1 MTLENFRYV
10 MLFII
15 LILFFYNL
23 NLVYR
28 LYQSTYG
35 KLLLILLLMVFS
47 FHTIYYGFIF
57 LVIILLSVQSYHVE
71 PLTPLEAPQAIK
83 NKSSKPK
90 KQPKQEPKVNVNP
103 LIQNNMKSFNS
114 KMFSVN
120 KETFRVNQYLEPYT
134 FSSFI
139 KNSHSLIR

>member
-10 MLFII
+10 MLFIL

-23 NLVYR
+23 NIVYR
-28 LYQSTYG
+28 LYQSSYG
-35 KLLLILLLMVFS
+35 KLLLIFLLIVFS
-47 FHTIYYGFIF
+47 FHTIYYGLVF

-71 PLTPLEAPQAIK
+71 PLTPLEAPQK
-83 NKSSKPK
+83 VKSKSSTK
-90 KQPKQEPKVNVNP
+90 KQQKQEPKVNVNP
-103 LIQNNMKSFNS
+103 LINSNNIQSFNS
-114 KMFSVN
+114 KKFSIN
-120 KETFRVNQYLEPYT
+120 KETFQVKQYLEPYT

>member
-10 MLFII
+10 ILFIL

-23 NLVYR
+23 NIVYR

-35 KLLLILLLMVFS
+35 KLLLILLLIVFS
-47 FHTIYYGFIF
+47 FHTIYYGLIF
-57 LVIILLSVQSYHVE
+57 LVIIFISIQSYNVE
-71 PLTPLEAPQAIK
+71 PLTPLESPTK
-83 NKSSKPK
+83 LKTKKSKQKSK
-90 KQPKQEPKVNVNP
+90 EPMVNVNP
-103 LIQNNMKSFNS
+103 LINNNIHSFNS
-114 KMFSVN
+114 KLFPVN
-120 KETFRVNQYLEPYT
+120 KTSFQVNNYLEPFT